1 MIDPNLLEKLCCPET
16 HQKLSLADPALI
28 EKLNHRIAAAQLRNR
43 AGQPLTVKLDG
54 GLVRQDGQLVYPI
67 RQGIP
72 ILLIDEGVPVGN

>member
-1 MIDPNLLEKLCCPET
+1 MIDPGLLEKLCCPET

-28 EKLNHRIAAAQLRNR
+28 EKLNDRIAAGQLRNR

-72 ILLIDEGVPVGN
+72 ILLIDEGIPVGN